1 MKSVYVVIIYTLR
14 NFKGI
19 CGQQVGADGSGD
31 YAVLVTGDTF
41 DDAYKK
47 SELEID
53 NIKKVMSK
61 FQKSS
66 LHVFYDWPDT
76 HGEYF
81 KVI

>member
-1 MKSVYVVIIYTLR
+1 MKPVYVVIIYTLR

-31 YAVLVTGDTF
+31 YVVLVTGDTF
-41 DDAYKK
+41 DEAYQKA
-47 SELEID
+47 EVEIV
-53 NIKKVMSK
+53 NIKKCMPM

-66 LHVFYDWPDT
+66 LYVFYDWPDSY
-76 HGEYF
+76 GEYF

>member
-1 MKSVYVVIIYTLR
+1 MKPVYVVIIYTLR

-31 YAVLVTGDTF
+31 YVILITGDTF
-41 DDAYKK
+41 EEAYNK
-47 SELEID
+47 SEVEIA
-53 NIKKVMSK
+53 NIKKIITK

-66 LHVFYDWPDT
+66 LHVFYDWPDSY
-76 HGEYF
+76 GEYF